1 VLHGGPSENY
11 DTEVRPWISLTDVA
25 SVVTATLAAH
35 ALRFGVAPDLRLL
48 TTMALILVPVTVAVF
63 AALGLY
69 APARSA
75 LSELLRTVLGTA
87 TVLTSLVVATFWTDT
102 YVSRSWLAM
111 TFILAVPLVAT
122 SRVAWRMTRV

>member
-1 VLHGGPSENY
+1 
-11 DTEVRPWISLTDVA
+11 VRPWISLSDVA
-25 SVVTATLAAH
+25 SLVTASLAAH

-48 TTMALILVPVTVAVF
+48 TTIALVLVPVTVF

-69 APARSA
+69 ARARSA

-87 TVLTSLVVATFWTDT
+87 TVLTSLVVASFWTDT

-122 SRVAWRMTRV
+122 SRVASRVRRV

>member
-1 VLHGGPSENY
+1 VGRAGENY

-48 TTMALILVPVTVAVF
+48 TTIALVLVPVTVF

-69 APARSA
+69 ARARSA

-111 TFILAVPLVAT
+111 TFILAVPLIAT
-122 SRVAWRMTRV
+122 SRVAWRVTRM